1 MADGDGTALLSLV
14 PFSRV
19 TGFLFPFAVDPAALF
34 VVEPPTELLPLDP
47 PPALPPLDPPP
58 PPPWARAG
66 AEAAMSATK
75 IAAEELFRIEISYD
89 LDKATLRDTFRLAGP
104 SREARR
110 LLKTAEG

>member
-1 MADGDGTALLSLV
+1 
-14 PFSRV
+14 
-19 TGFLFPFAVDPAALF
+19 
-34 VVEPPTELLPLDP
+34 
-47 PPALPPLDPPP
+47 
-58 PPPWARAG
+58 
-66 AEAAMSATK
+66 MSATK